1 MRFRIQFPAVR
12 RCLCAALPLVLCL
25 CPAAGTEYWV
35 QGVSRD
41 GGWYDVN
48 KTFTSADDDS
58 LMCWAA
64 SASNVLA
71 WWQDNNPQYVAL
83 SPDAP
88 KSADA
93 IWQSFKDAFANGGGI
108 PAYGM
113 LWYLQGDYNAKMFP
127 AFDEGGEALGGYF
140 AEAITRIYDDYPIE
154 LILDGMEKYNSA
166 TYVSRY
172 IKAALQL
179 GYAVSLGIYGDNM
192 AHAVTLWGIDFNEE
206 TQMVEHMFLTDSDDA
221 RYFDE
226 QQAAGAVGQAEPAEG
241 QEGGYNRLASLF
253 TASCRALPVEFEVY
267 IDDTRTTTE
276 FRELE
281 QLGLSFTQPGG
292 KVWYDNTVY
301 IGNVSLIRT
310 TTAVRVPEPATA
322 TLSLPVLAALLLRRR
337 RK

>member
-25 CPAAGTEYWV
+25 CPATGTEYWV

-48 KTFTSADDDS
+48 KTFTEEDPDS
-58 LMCWAA
+58 DMCWAA

-71 WWQDNNPQYVAL
+71 WWQDNNPQYVEL
-83 SPDAP
+83 EPDAP
-88 KSADA
+88 SSADA

-127 AFDEGGEALGGYF
+127 AFDEDGEALGGYF

-154 LILDGMEKYNSA
+154 LAIASVDNWGSA
-166 TYVSRY
+166 AAVSAFLVDC
-172 IKAALQL
+172 IEE
-179 GYAVSLGIYGDNM
+179 GYGISLGIYSDSGL
-192 AHAVTLWGIDFNEE
+192 AHAITLWGVDYDEE
-206 TQMVEHMFLTDSDDA
+206 SGLVTALYITDSDDA
-221 RYFDE
+221 RYYTPDKE
-226 QQAAGAVGQAEPAEG
+226 AAEPGSPEPEPG
-241 QEGGYNRLASLF
+241 TPNDRLASLY
-253 TASCRALPVEFEVY
+253 TLSCRELSALIPQY
-267 IDDTRTTTE
+267 DKD
-276 FRELE
+276 
-281 QLGLSFTQPGG
+281 G
-292 KVWYDNTVY
+292 KVTGRETKKELGFTYRLANGVTFSNAAY

-322 TLSLPVLAALLLRRR
+322 TLSLPLLAALLLRRR